1 MAEIEKEYLPGNLIR
16 RTAKMNVTNAE
27 KVYKEIS
34 LLTDNEKI
42 TLLSKLMLEI
52 SANIKKEQKV
62 NIYDL
67 KGVGKD
73 IWEGIDAQEYVKKE
87 RESWT

>member
-1 MAEIEKEYLPGNLIR
+1 MS
-16 RTAKMNVTNAE
+16 VTNAE
-27 KVYKEIS
+27 KIYKEIS

-52 SANIKKEQKV
+52 STNIKKEHRG

-73 IWEGIDAQEYVKKE
+73 IREGIDAQEYVKKE

>member
-1 MAEIEKEYLPGNLIR
+1 
-16 RTAKMNVTNAE
+16 MNVTNAE
-27 KVYKEIS
+27 KIYKEIS

-42 TLLSKLMLEI
+42 TLLSKLILEI
-52 SANIKKEQKV
+52 SANIKKEHRG

-73 IWEGIDAQEYVKKE
+73 IWEGIDAQEYVNKE

>member
-1 MAEIEKEYLPGNLIR
+1 
-16 RTAKMNVTNAE
+16 MNVTNAE
-27 KVYKEIS
+27 KIYKEIS

-52 SANIKKEQKV
+52 STNIKKEHRG

-73 IWEGIDAQEYVKKE
+73 IREGIDAQEYVKKE